1 MKLHLT
7 ILLSAVIIAAGLVL
21 AQRQAHE
28 ARPFAD
34 DMLPTR
40 KTISRADVIK
50 AVEHIDQAKL
60 LAVFKNPGW
69 EIAAFRVVDA
79 KAALDG
85 KSIGIF
91 GEATTKDGT
100 RSPLNFNF
108 SQDEYGRWVFFPPQG
123 RSIVLPL

>member
-21 AQRQAHE
+21 AARQAHDV
-28 ARPFAD
+28 RPFAN
-34 DMLPTR
+34 DMLPVP

-50 AVEHIDQAKL
+50 AVERLDQAKL
-60 LAVFKNPGW
+60 LTEVANPKSQVTSLH
-69 EIAAFRVVDA
+69 VVDA

-91 GEATTKDGT
+91 TEATTKEGVK
-100 RSPLNFNF
+100 SPLNFSF
-108 SQDEYGRWVFFPPQG
+108 VQDEFGRWVIYTGAEPV
-123 RSIVLPL
+123 VLPL